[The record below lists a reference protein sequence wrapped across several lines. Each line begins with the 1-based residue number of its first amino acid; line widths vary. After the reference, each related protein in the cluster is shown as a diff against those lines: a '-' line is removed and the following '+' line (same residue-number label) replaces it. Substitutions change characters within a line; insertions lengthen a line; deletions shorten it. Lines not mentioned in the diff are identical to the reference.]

1 MKTAV
6 VHQSSLG
13 FATDL
18 DTRLFVVADV
28 MIFVDTSEVLVTLD
42 VDAILVVFLNPVIL
56 DHSV

>member
-28 MIFVDTSEVLVTLD
+28 MIFVDPGEVLVALD
-42 VDAILVVFLNPVIL
+42 MDAVLVVFLNPVVL